1 MRPRLPR
8 DPTLRLD
15 PCSTANRRD
24 DAVVAAAEPAP
35 RVSANVI
42 PDADHVPIPPDDPDD
57 CCGGA
62 DHARRIGALHV
73 LRERSSSAWLHS
85 DGRSSAGR
93 ADHVDR
99 SGHLYHVRFHGN
111 LCPMVADR
119 GPGDAADQ
127 PRRSG
132 AASRPAR
139 PLPPPLS
146 FSSSPYSNRR
156 KCPTLLTST
165 LVGAKLHNKVPGEAS
180 K

>member
-15 PCSTANRRD
+15 PCSTANSRD

-42 PDADHVPIPPDDPDD
+42 PDADHVSVPPDDPDD

-62 DHARRIGALHV
+62 DHACRIGALYV
-73 LRERSSSAWLHS
+73 LRERSSSTWLHS
-85 DGRSSAGR
+85 DGRSGAWR

-99 SGHLYHVRFHGN
+99 AGHLYHVRFHGN

-132 AASRPAR
+132 PTSRPTQPR
-139 PLPPPLS
+139 PPPLS
-146 FSSSPYSNRR
+146 LLPSFFNRKNARLCSVLPSSE
-156 KCPTLLTST
+156 L
-165 LVGAKLHNKVPGEAS
+165 
-180 K
+180 